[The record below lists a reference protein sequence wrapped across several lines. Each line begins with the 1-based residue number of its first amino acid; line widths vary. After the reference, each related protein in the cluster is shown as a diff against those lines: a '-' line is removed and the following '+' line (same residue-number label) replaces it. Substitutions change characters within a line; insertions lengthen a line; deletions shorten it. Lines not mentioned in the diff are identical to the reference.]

1 MMLTIDKKKDI
12 SILTAMG
19 ASRSLIAAIFMK
31 EGVLISFIGA
41 ATDYFLAAPFAGC
54 RIGSGWSEWN
64 GECRSFKLS
73 GQAQGV

>member
-1 MMLTIDKKKDI
+1 
-12 SILTAMG
+12 
-19 ASRSLIAAIFMK
+19 MK

-41 ATDYFLAAPFAGC
+41 ATGLFFAAPFAGC